1 MNWIKKKLIK
11 WISNGLNTSNKDE
24 VYDYGSKGV
33 RCTTEDNSPRTQPQ
47 LNFRIYNAVN
57 GQILEFNHY
66 NRVTDRDENTVYLV
80 DKNEKIGD
88 YVAKCLTL
96 EMMK

>member
-1 MNWIKKKLIK
+1 MNWIKRKVIK
-11 WISNGLNTSNKDE
+11 WISNGLSAPNDA
-24 VYDYGSKGV
+24 YDTVDCSSRGV
-33 RCTTEDNSPRTQPQ
+33 SRREANSPRGDAQ
-47 LNFRIYNAVN
+47 LSFRIYNAVN

-80 DKNEKIGD
+80 DKSEKIGD
-88 YVAKCLTL
+88 YVTKCLTI